1 MTAGKVVIT
10 GLGCACASGT
20 GLAELRESLSTGRS
34 KVVIEGTDRGTW
46 KLAPEP
52 VTFGKSVSRMI
63 LRRLDDTMRMALHAA
78 RQAVMQA
85 GLDDLENPEKRHR
98 YGLVVGT
105 GFAGS
110 GTSLQYMRS
119 DWRDGPALANPALFP
134 NTVPNGPAGQLSIQL
149 KLRGSLT
156 NFFDAGVAG
165 ENAIAFAHSEIL
177 AGNADAMVVCGVDER
192 SEPVVT
198 LESVYARA
206 AGEGDPAGQ
215 LHPFGR
221 DRSGAP
227 FGQAAGV
234 LVLESAEHAAARGAV
249 VLAECGPVA
258 RRAEATPP
266 GSRSQNP
273 AVIAA
278 VAAAALEE
286 RGWQPAELGFVSAS
300 ACGSP
305 RFDRMEAAALRA
317 VLAGP
322 AIGVPVVALK
332 GYSGELSVSGVLR
345 AVMAVLCLQE
355 GWVPPSARV
364 EPIDESLGLP
374 VHTGDAPLPLACGRI
389 LQLGSGPGGC
399 SAAFTLTRP

>member
-1 MTAGKVVIT
+1 MTAGKIVIT
-10 GLGCACASGT
+10 GPGCACASGA
-20 GLAELRESLSTGRS
+20 GVDELRESLSTGRS
-34 KVVIEGTDRGTW
+34 GVVIEGTDRTAW

-63 LRRLDDTMRMALHAA
+63 LRRLDATMRMALHAA
-78 RQAVMQA
+78 RQAVAQA
-85 GLDDLENPEKRHR
+85 GLDDLAERHR

-110 GTSLQYMRS
+110 GTSLEYMRT
-119 DWRDGPALANPALFP
+119 DWRDGPALANPSLFP
-134 NTVPNGPAGQLSIQL
+134 NTVPNGPAGQLTIRL
-149 KLRGSLT
+149 KLRGPLT

-192 SEPVVT
+192 SEPVVV
-198 LESVYARA
+198 LESIYARA
-206 AGEGDPAGQ
+206 AGECDPAGQ
-215 LHPFGR
+215 LRPFGC

-234 LVLESAEHAAARGAV
+234 LVLESAEHAAARGAA

-273 AVIAA
+273 AVLAA

-286 RGWQPAELGFVSAS
+286 RSWKPEELGFASAS

-322 AIGVPVVALK
+322 ATSVPVVALK
-332 GYSGELSVSGVLR
+332 GYSGELSSSAVLR
-345 AVMAVLCLQE
+345 AVMGVLCLQE

-364 EPIDESLGLP
+364 EPIDEDLGLP
-374 VHTGDAPLPLACGRI
+374 VNTGEAPLPLQRGRI

-399 SAAFTLTRP
+399 SAAFTLNRP